1 MIEGVSSNWSPW
13 QKGGEISFLQL
24 PEGKYVL
31 KIRKYVVKGPYLEIA
46 IPITVRP
53 AWYNTIW
60 AWLIYIIAIAVIG
73 KYTQLPSEKPATGR
87 KKQAGCKKAGGRTE
101 NPADEKPDA
110 GSRAAKQE

>member
-60 AWLIYIIAIAVIG
+60 AWLTYIIAIAVIG
-73 KYTQLPSEKPATGR
+73 K
-87 KKQAGCKKAGGRTE
+87 
-101 NPADEKPDA
+101 
-110 GSRAAKQE
+110 